1 MDLTNCSRVTEFNL
15 LGFPHIWGMNITLFL
30 IVLLLYSLSLA
41 GNGLIIVMVKIDRK
55 LQKPMYFFLSNL
67 SFLELWYTTTI
78 IPKLLASLLSSKTTI
93 CFYCCMAQSYF
104 YFLFGITEFYILTV
118 MSFDRYLAI
127 CQPLRYTTIM
137 TSSVCLQLA
146 LVPWF
151 GGFCTILLQTVL
163 VVRLPFCGSNVINH
177 FYCDISPM
185 LKIAGG
191 DTQLIEALGFLI
203 AVAVILSSLL
213 LTVVSYIFI
222 ISTILRIPSTS
233 GQRRA
238 FSTCASHLTVVSILY
253 GAVLFIYLRPST
265 KHSSFSLNKAV
276 SVLNTVITP
285 VLNPFIY
292 TIRNNEVKEA
302 LRKVLGRK
310 TEGSPKLRVLVC
322 VGKTCNVIQ
331 C

>member
-1 MDLTNCSRVTEFNL
+1 MDLTNCTRVSEFIL

-30 IVLLLYSLSLA
+30 VVLLLYILSIA
-41 GNGLIIVMVKIDRK
+41 GNGLIIVMVRVDRR

-67 SFLELWYTTTI
+67 SFLEMWYTTAVVPMMLTN
-78 IPKLLASLLSSKTTI
+78 LLSAKTTI

-104 YFLFGITEFYILTV
+104 HFLFGITEFYILTV

-127 CQPLRYTTIM
+127 CQPLRYTAIM
-137 TSSVCLQLA
+137 TSNVCLQLS
-146 LVPWF
+146 LVTWL

-163 VVRLPFCGSNVINH
+163 VVRLPFCGSNVVHH
-177 FYCDISPM
+177 FYCDIGPM

-191 DTQLIEALGFLI
+191 DTHLIEALGFLI
-203 AVAVILSSLL
+203 AVAVILGSLMI
-213 LTVVSYIFI
+213 TVVSYIFI

-253 GAVLFIYLRPST
+253 GAVLFIYLRPSA
-265 KHSSFSLNKAV
+265 KHSSFSLNKAI

-302 LRKVLGRK
+302 LRKALGK
-310 TEGSPKLRVLVC
+310 KPQNPLIL
-322 VGKTCNVIQ
+322 
-331 C
+331 

>member
-1 MDLTNCSRVTEFNL
+1 MDLNNCSRATEFIL
-15 LGFPHIWGMNITLFL
+15 LGFPHIWGMNVTLFAV
-30 IVLLLYSLSLA
+30 VLLLYILSIA
-41 GNGLIIVMVKIDRK
+41 GNGLIIVMVRLSHQ

-67 SFLELWYTTTI
+67 SFLEMWYTTAVV
-78 IPKLLASLLSSKTTI
+78 PKMLANLVSAKTTI

-104 YFLFGITEFYILTV
+104 HFLFGITEFYILTL

-127 CQPLRYTTIM
+127 CQPLRYNTIM
-137 TSSVCLQLA
+137 TPSVCYQLA
-146 LVPWF
+146 LCAWF
-151 GGFCTILLQTVL
+151 GGFLTILLQTIL
-163 VVRLPFCGSNVINH
+163 VVRLPFCNSNVVNH
-177 FYCDISPM
+177 FYCDIGPM

-191 DTQLIEALGFLI
+191 NTELIEALGFLI
-203 AVAVILSSLL
+203 AVAVILTSLL

-233 GQRRA
+233 GRQRA

-253 GAVLFIYLRPST
+253 GAVLFIYLRPT
-265 KHSSFSLNKAV
+265 AMHSSFSLNKAV

-302 LRKVLGRK
+302 LRKALGRY
-310 TEGSPKLRVLVC
+310 
-322 VGKTCNVIQ
+322 
-331 C
+331 